1 MKTKVSIWVES
12 GWFSPSVL
20 EGMFLSLTALI
31 PLHCNLFICPLA
43 TLDHEPFEIRDILDL
58 FESQA
63 LGVAYERYTTHR

>member
-1 MKTKVSIWVES
+1 M
-12 GWFSPSVL
+12 VL
-20 EGMFLSLTALI
+20 SLCARGHVFTLSLTALI